1 MVEPLNIERRK
12 LFEHVASHLEE
23 QIVSG
28 KLKPG
33 EQLPPERDLQ
43 ERFGVGRPAIR
54 EALITL
60 QRAGLVE
67 TGNGARARVSTPT
80 ASNIFNGVT
89 PAIRQMLADDDGQR
103 AFQDARAFFE
113 AGLAR
118 NAARTASS
126 AEVFELGEALAANKL
141 AIGDREAFIRT
152 DIAFHFVLA
161 KIARNPVFLALHDQ
175 ISGWLKEQRVVTLNV
190 RGQDETAY
198 EAHQRIYEA
207 VRDKNADGAEQAM
220 IEHLSQLTNAFWKQ
234 RAELETEAVS
244 GLRSEPLGS

>member
-23 QIVSG
+23 QIVTG

-33 EQLPPERDLQ
+33 DQLPPERDLQ

-80 ASNIFNGVT
+80 ASSIFNGVT

-103 AFQDARAFFE
+103 AFQDACAFFE

-118 NAARTASS
+118 NAARNATDGDL
-126 AEVFELGEALAANKL
+126 FELGEALAANKA
-141 AIGDREAFIRT
+141 AIGNREAFTRT
-152 DIAFHFVLA
+152 DIAFHLVIA
-161 KIARNPVFLALHDQ
+161 RIARNPVFIALHDQ
-175 ISGWLKEQRVVTLNV
+175 ISGWLKEQRIVTLAIS
-190 RGQDETAY
+190 GQDETAY
-198 EAHQRIYEA
+198 DAHKRIHDAIVARDANAAEA
-207 VRDKNADGAEQAM
+207 AM
-220 IEHLSQLTNAFWKQ
+220 TEHLDQLASAFWAQKQ
-234 RAELETEAVS
+234 ARAADAEDAA
-244 GLRSEPLGS
+244 